1 MRGSSKRFSA
11 GKRSL
16 PCRLQFAFN
25 FLPSGWAVLVIYA
38 NKFMD
43 NSVNFVLILTCD
55 FYSCFFEDF
64 LKMPEVARNGRS
76 L

>member
-1 MRGSSKRFSA
+1 MVLPSGFQLENEVFLVVCN
-11 GKRSL
+11 SL
-16 PCRLQFAFN
+16 FN
-25 FLPSGWAVLVIYA
+25 FLPSHWAVLVIYA

-64 LKMPEVARNGRS
+64 LKMPEVARHGRS